1 MEKITL
7 RALIIGSICVAI
19 LSFAVPYS
27 DLLLNGTWIACSHL
41 AIGPILLFFPLVSL
55 VNYFLRKYNSIFTV
69 FLLFFLSLI
78 GISLSY
84 LLLRRLGILGFL
96 INALLFISLVLWTFR
111 KISRKEAVAPLSQSE
126 LILIYSMMLVG
137 TGIPSFGLTAYL
149 IPTLIGGNYFAAP
162 ENKWRILFYKYTP
175 KWLVPW
181 NPKGPEKQPVSL
193 AFYEGLHYGE
203 PIPWKEWVIPLLAWT
218 SFALLL
224 FFMMLCLAS
233 ILRRQW
239 VEGEK
244 LIFPLVQVPLE
255 MARED
260 GGVINPFFRNKLMWL
275 GFAIPFIIHTINA
288 FHYYFPYIPQITLQT
303 NLNQFLPNPPWN
315 QIGIFE
321 IWVHF
326 SVIGLSFI
334 IASDLAFS
342 LWFFFLLFKVEAA
355 IAASFG
361 MKMDYVFTYPVQV
374 FAAYQML
381 GAFIVLSFH
390 MFLTAR
396 HYIKE
401 VLLKA
406 FSNKSSIDDSKEP
419 MPYKV
424 AVWGFIS
431 SGALLVAWC
440 GYAGMN
446 IFVAVVVLVLFVFFI
461 MLPLTRFVS
470 EGGLLFIQAP
480 FQPTEII
487 NSFARSDFL
496 GGRNLTILAYIQR
509 IFMFDLRASLLPSVM
524 DALKISDSTRY
535 SKRHF
540 LWGLV
545 LAIFIAIGGSYI
557 SELWMVYRRG
567 GVSMSPWFLIA
578 SPQQPFQFLASAL
591 QNPVHP
597 DWRAGTFLGVG
608 LATAIF
614 LTQMRLRFT
623 WWPLHPLGYAMG
635 PSWPMIQLWFSIM
648 IGWFIKV
655 FILKAG
661 GMKAFA
667 KARPFFL
674 GMILGEFVVG
684 GIWIII
690 DGITGMQGHRI
701 FLT

>member
-1 MEKITL
+1 MEKVTP
-7 RALIIGSICVAI
+7 RALIIGAVCVVI

-27 DLLLNGTWIACSHL
+27 DLLLHGTWIACSHL
-41 AIGPILLFFPLVSL
+41 AIGPIILFFPLVA
-55 VNYFLRKYNSIFTV
+55 FLNFILRRYAPLTGVLILS
-69 FLLFFLSLI
+69 FFGVMGVVLCF
-78 GISLSY
+78 
-84 LLLRRLGILGFL
+84 LLLRHLAVLGTIISAFLFLLLLFWSFHKVATGKGIL
-96 INALLFISLVLWTFR
+96 
-111 KISRKEAVAPLSQSE
+111 PLSQSE
-126 LILIYSMMLVG
+126 LILVYAMMLVG

-149 IPTLIGGNYFAAP
+149 VPTLIGGNYFATP
-162 ENKWRILFYKYTP
+162 ENKWRELFYEYTP
-175 KWLVPW
+175 KWIVPW
-181 NPKGPEKQPVSL
+181 DPLGKEKQPVSV

-203 PIPWKEWVIPLLAWT
+203 PIPWREWIIPLLAWT
-218 SFALLL
+218 LFALLL
-224 FFMMLCLAS
+224 FFMMICLAS

-260 GGVINPFFRNKLMWL
+260 GGLVNPFFRNKLMWL
-275 GFAIPFIIHTINA
+275 GFAIPFVIHTINA
-288 FHYYFPYIPQITLQT
+288 FHYYFPYIPSLTLQV
-303 NLNQFLPNPPWN
+303 NLNQYLPNPPWN

-342 LWFFFLLFKVEAA
+342 LWFFFLLFKIEAA

-361 MKMDYVFTYPVQV
+361 MRMDYVFTYPVQV

-381 GAFIVLSFH
+381 GAFIILTFY
-390 MFLTAR
+390 MLWTAR
-396 HYIKE
+396 HYIRG

-406 FSNKSSIDDSKEP
+406 FTNKSPLDDSREP
-419 MPYKV
+419 LPYRV
-424 AVWGFIS
+424 AVWGFLLA
-431 SGALLVAWC
+431 GTMLVAWC

-446 IFVAVVVLVLFVFFI
+446 ILVASVVLILFVLFI

-480 FQPTEII
+480 FQPTEMI
-487 NSFARSDFL
+487 NSFAHSDIL
-496 GGRNLTILAYIQR
+496 GGKNLTILAYIQR
-509 IFMFDLRASLLPSVM
+509 IFMFDLRASLLPSLM
-524 DALKISDSTRY
+524 DAFKISDSTRY
-535 SKRHF
+535 KKRHF
-540 LWGLV
+540 LWGLI
-545 LAIFIAIGGSYI
+545 LAILLSIGSSYI
-557 SELWMVYRRG
+557 SELWMIYRRG

-578 SPQQPFQFLASAL
+578 APQQPFQFLASAL
-591 QNPVHP
+591 QNPASP

-608 LATAIF
+608 LAIAVF

-648 IGWFIKV
+648 VGWFIKV

-661 GMKAFA
+661 GMKAFNR
-667 KARPFFL
+667 ARPFFL
-674 GMILGEFVVG
+674 GMILGEFLVG

>member
-1 MEKITL
+1 MRAIT
-7 RALIIGSICVAI
+7 IGVICVAI

-41 AIGPILLFFPLVSL
+41 AIGPIILFFPLVTL
-55 VNYFLRKYNSIFTV
+55 LNYFLRKYSPLTNTLFLSSLGVIGIVLSYFLLRHIGGIALIICS
-69 FLLFFLSLI
+69 LLFF
-78 GISLSY
+78 
-84 LLLRRLGILGFL
+84 FL
-96 INALLFISLVLWTFR
+96 FLWSFR
-111 KISRKEAVAPLSQSE
+111 KISTGKPISPLSQSE
-126 LILIYSMMLVG
+126 LLIIYSMMLVG

-149 IPTLIGGNYFAAP
+149 VPTLLGGNYFATP
-162 ENKWRILFYKYTP
+162 ENKWRELFYHYTP

-181 NPKGPEKQPVSL
+181 DPSGKEKQFVSV

-203 PIPWKEWVIPLLAWT
+203 PIPWKAWVVPLIAWT
-218 SFALLL
+218 IFALLL
-224 FFMMLCLAS
+224 FFMMICLAS

-244 LIFPLVQVPLE
+244 LIFPLVQVPME

-260 GGVINPFFRNKLMWL
+260 GGVVNPFFRNKLMWL

-288 FHYYFPYIPQITLQT
+288 FHYYFPYIPELTLHT
-303 NLNQFLPNPPWN
+303 SLNQFLPNPPWN

-381 GAFIVLSFH
+381 GAFIVLTFY
-390 MFLTAR
+390 MLWTAR
-396 HYIKE
+396 HYIRE

-406 FSNKSSIDDSKEP
+406 FTNRSSLDDSKEP
-419 MPYKV
+419 MPYRV
-424 AVWGFIS
+424 AVWGFLIS
-431 SGALLVAWC
+431 AALLVAWC

-446 IFVAVVVLVLFVFFI
+446 ILVAIVVLILFVFFI

-487 NSFARSDFL
+487 NSFARSDLL
-496 GGRNLTILAYIQR
+496 GGKNLTILAYIQR

-524 DALKISDSTRY
+524 DAFKISDSTRY

-540 LWGLV
+540 LMCLI
-545 LAIFIAIGGSYI
+545 LAILVAIGGSYI
-557 SELWMVYRRG
+557 SELWMIYRRG
-567 GVSMSPWFLIA
+567 GVSMSPWFLLA
-578 SPQQPFQFLASAL
+578 APQQPFQFLASAL
-591 QNPVHP
+591 QNPTTP

-608 LATAIF
+608 LAIAIF

-648 IGWFIKV
+648 VGWFIKV

-661 GMKAFA
+661 GMKAFNR
-667 KARPFFL
+667 ARPFFL